1 VLFLTAS
8 LLLPYVPTVLASALV
23 LFLGIELMLEAV
35 WESAQSLIL
44 LEWCIVIGT
53 LMSCTFIGFAEGF
66 GVGIGA
72 AAVVYLA
79 FGVVDS
85 VQYSVFYKTSGK
97 LTRIRVPVRCD
108 GKNGMRLSNSFIEPM
123 TLMFPNSS
131 HH

>member
-1 VLFLTAS
+1 LTAS

-85 VQYSVFYKTSGK
+85 VRRSVFYETFGK
-97 LTRIRVPVRCD
+97 LIRIRVPVQCD
-108 GKNGMRLSNSFIEPM
+108 GRNGTRLSSSFIEPM
-123 TLMFPNSS
+123 TLMFPSSS

>member
-1 VLFLTAS
+1 LTAS

-85 VQYSVFYKTSGK
+85 VRHSVFYETFGM
-97 LTRIRVPVRCD
+97 LIRLRVPVQCD
-108 GKNGMRLSNSFIEPM
+108 GRNGTRLSSSFIE
-123 TLMFPNSS
+123 LMALTFLNSS